1 MKLFQAKCKTSLHF
15 IKPNEGLGVANLTL
29 NSEGNQTKV
38 TGAGYRNELPY
49 ESYETFM
56 DGFMDD
62 AYGRG
67 LKSLKEI
74 SEK

>member
-1 MKLFQAKCKTSLHF
+1 MTNRFSNITLT
-15 IKPNEGLGVANLTL
+15 PEGT
-29 NSEGNQTKV
+29 QTKV
-38 TGAGYRNELPY
+38 IWDMDTEMNYPMNLMKL
-49 ESYETFM
+49 FM

-74 SEK
+74 SEQ

>member
-1 MKLFQAKCKTSLHF
+1 
-15 IKPNEGLGVANLTL
+15 L
-29 NSEGNQTKV
+29 NPEGNQTKV
-38 TGAGYRNELPY
+38 TWSLDTEMNYPMNLMKI
-49 ESYETFM
+49 FM